1 MGLIVTV
8 YDEVGGSGTEY
19 PDIDFVSL
27 ISEES
32 YGPPA
37 LIAPTRNPDP
47 GARATVG
54 QIVLYLNTKFV
65 PMFSIERES
74 D

>member
-1 MGLIVTV
+1 MALVVTV
-8 YDEVGGSGTEY
+8 YDEAGGEGTDYVG
-19 PDIDFVSL
+19 IDYVSL
-27 ISEES
+27 ISDES

-37 LIAPTRNPDP
+37 LIAPARDP
-47 GARATVG
+47 GSRATVG
-54 QIVLYLNTKFV
+54 QVVLYLNTKFI

>member
-1 MGLIVTV
+1 MLVVTV
-8 YDEVGGSGTEY
+8 YDELKGEGQEY
-19 PDIDFVSL
+19 HDVDYVSL
-27 ISEES
+27 ISDES

-37 LIAPTRNPDP
+37 LIAPTRSADL

-54 QIVLYLNTKFV
+54 QLVMYINTKFV